1 MFVINRQPN
10 PKEHTM
16 NRILAAIDQTRVMID
31 AKALPEETLATL
43 TKNMDFDFELWSTL
57 NEKKNVAQSAGAITL
72 EEAQSISAF
81 LGSSP
86 MEFNEQ
92 NLAVKTVLNKTLME
106 MVQQECS
113 TPPKFRDPYP
123 LGTLLTVFMNNL
135 KKQENSNGNAF

>member
-1 MFVINRQPN
+1 
-10 PKEHTM
+10 M
-16 NRILAAIDQTRVMID
+16 NRILAAIDRTRAMID

-43 TKNMDFDFELWSTL
+43 AKNMDFDFEFWSTL

-106 MVQQECS
+106 MVQPEH
-113 TPPKFRDPYP
+113 PAP
-123 LGTLLTVFMNNL
+123 LGTLLTQIMANL
-135 KKQENSNGNAF
+135 RKQENSNGNAL